1 MGSGEDDSEDVGVRR
16 TQASSPA
23 SVLMVNT
30 PLSPS
35 QRPLRAS
42 LTVSVSILMRVVL
55 QKPYRGLS
63 SLIFDLLSALA
74 STVSSCRSA
83 LGTRAQIRDLR
94 IDSRGSL
101 LWSAS
106 VTDNFGNRDYLRAGK
121 RRSKRK
127 SESSL
132 ILWGR
137 RGTQAMPF
145 VSVTEVIKVIGYQP
159 WYGVLRKVN
168 VASTAASSSCHS

>member
-30 PLSPS
+30 PLSAS

-42 LTVSVSILMRVVL
+42 LTVSVAILMVGYPEL
-55 QKPYRGLS
+55 HRGLS
-63 SLIFDLLSALA
+63 RLVFDLPPALA

-106 VTDNFGNRDYLRAGK
+106 VTDNFGNLDNLSAGEQEK
-121 RRSKRK
+121 
-127 SESSL
+127 E
-132 ILWGR
+132 
-137 RGTQAMPF
+137 
-145 VSVTEVIKVIGYQP
+145 
-159 WYGVLRKVN
+159 
-168 VASTAASSSCHS
+168 

>member
-106 VTDNFGNRDYLRAGK
+106 VTDNFGNRDNLRAGK
-121 RRSKRK
+121 RQSKRK

-132 ILWGR
+132 ILWGVESR
-137 RGTQAMPF
+137 
-145 VSVTEVIKVIGYQP
+145 EVCKS
-159 WYGVLRKVN
+159 R
-168 VASTAASSSCHS
+168 SR

>member
-23 SVLMVNT
+23 SVLMVNK
-30 PLSPS
+30 PPSPS

-42 LTVSVSILMRVVL
+42 LTVSVSILMGVVL
-55 QKPYRGLS
+55 QKPYRGFSPLV
-63 SLIFDLLSALA
+63 FDLPPALA

-106 VTDNFGNRDYLRAGK
+106 VTDNFGNRDNLGRGASEHQKAWEKPYLVG
-121 RRSKRK
+121 SK
-127 SESSL
+127 
-132 ILWGR
+132 
-137 RGTQAMPF
+137 
-145 VSVTEVIKVIGYQP
+145 GYSGDA
-159 WYGVLRKVN
+159 YRLGY
-168 VASTAASSSCHS
+168 

>member
-1 MGSGEDDSEDVGVRR
+1 MGSGEDDFEDVGVRR
-16 TQASSPA
+16 TQANSPA

-42 LTVSVSILMRVVL
+42 LTVSVSILTGCIL

-63 SLIFDLLSALA
+63 PLVFDLLSALA
-74 STVSSCRSA
+74 STVSSYRSA
-83 LGTRAQIRDLR
+83 LATRAQIRDLR

-106 VTDNFGNRDYLRAGK
+106 VTDNFGNLDNLRAEE
-121 RRSKRK
+121 RRSKRN
-127 SESSL
+127 SGSSL

-137 RGTQAMPF
+137 RDTQAATIT
-145 VSVTEVIKVIGYQP
+145 SVTEVIEVIGYQLP
-159 WYGVLRKVN
+159 HGVL
-168 VASTAASSSCHS
+168 